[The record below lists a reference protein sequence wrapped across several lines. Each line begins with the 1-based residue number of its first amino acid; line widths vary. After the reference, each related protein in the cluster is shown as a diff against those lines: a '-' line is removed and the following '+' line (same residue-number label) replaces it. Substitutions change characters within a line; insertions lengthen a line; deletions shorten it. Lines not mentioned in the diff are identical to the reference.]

1 MTDYSELKEVSYVI
15 VDDVICLK
23 QSLYENIDD
32 NRIVGF
38 IYLAKLCEWEELLP
52 LVKRLME

>member
-15 VDDVICLK
+15 VEDVIALK

-38 IYLAKLCEWEELLP
+38 IYLAKLC
-52 LVKRLME
+52 